1 MGHLGLTDCLA
12 EGEYCYHRS
21 GLVVHLEECCYLCY
35 LAAWRQH
42 SCNANQESKQRDK
55 DEYPQW
61 FVFASEELV

>member
-42 SCNANQESKQRDK
+42 SWRDNAG
-55 DEYPQW
+55 
-61 FVFASEELV
+61 